1 MNVDAES
8 QSGKLELDWGMRVMG
23 DQTLLERGIKMVE
36 DQTVHERSLNIFA
49 LLYGR
54 NTTSSVL
61 VVSFVM

>member
-1 MNVDAES
+1 
-8 QSGKLELDWGMRVMG
+8 MG

-36 DQTVHERSLNIFA
+36 DQTVLGRSLEIFV